1 LGSPHEDLTMRR
13 VWEWQV
19 APEIDAALQR
29 TLQSQLELPPL
40 ALRLLV
46 NRGLSEIGEISRF
59 LHPSISDLYDPFL
72 MLNMDRAAARVLEAL
87 RRRERIMVYG
97 DYDVDGITAVAL
109 LYLVISQLGGD
120 IVYFI
125 PNRLE
130 AGYGVSRDGILEAER
145 QGVTLIVSVDCGIT
159 AVEEVGFAQSRGI
172 DFIVTDHHEAAP
184 ELPPALAILNPKQSG
199 DTYPASELSGVGV
212 AYKLAQALYE
222 RTDQPRSALEDH
234 LDLVALGTA
243 ADIVPLVGENRIFA
257 HFGMKQIGV
266 TRKPGLQSLS
276 HISGLMDAQREIS
289 PGQVIFGL
297 APRLNAAGRL
307 GDSSRAVQL
316 LITRDEETAR
326 QIARELDEENKRRK
340 AFDEQTLREALA
352 KVESEVDLE
361 SDRIIVL
368 DSDRWHPGV
377 IGIVASRLVET
388 YHLPTI
394 LVSVEGDEGKGSAR
408 SIPAFHLTEA
418 LRQCHRHLIKY
429 GGHKYAAGLS
439 IRRED
444 IPAFRQQVKEVAR
457 TVLVPDDLVRKL
469 VVDAEI
475 DLHAIDDEFLAHL
488 ELFAPFGP
496 HNTRPVFVSRGLKC
510 AGAAQCV
517 GPGHKHLRLRVRQE
531 RTMLDS
537 IGFGFGDLAAVLNRP
552 DVAFDLAYVPEYN
565 YWQGQKRIQLRIR
578 DIHTYESGVYFSGDR
593 AGAP

>member
-1 LGSPHEDLTMRR
+1 MRR
-13 VWEWQV
+13 LWEWQL
-19 APEIDAALQR
+19 APEIDPVLQKS
-29 TLQSQLELPPL
+29 LGAHLALPPL
-40 ALRLLV
+40 SLRLLV
-46 NRGLSEIGEISRF
+46 NRGLTDPPAIQRF
-59 LHPSISDLYDPFL
+59 LSPSLSDLCDPFR
-72 MLNMDRAAARVLEAL
+72 MLNMDDAARRVLEAL
-87 RRRERIMVYG
+87 RRKERIMVYG

-109 LYLVISQLGGD
+109 LYLVIGQLGGD
-120 IVYFI
+120 IIFYI
-125 PNRLE
+125 PKRLE
-130 AGYGVSRDGILEAER
+130 AGYGVNREGILEAES
-145 QGVTLIVSVDCGIT
+145 QGVKLIISVDCGIT
-159 AVEEVGFAQSRGI
+159 AADEVAFAHSRGI
-172 DFIVTDHHEAAP
+172 DFIVTDHHEASGVLP
-184 ELPPALAILNPKQSG
+184 EAVAILNPKQPG
-199 DTYPASELSGVGV
+199 DTYPASELAGVGV

-222 RTDQPRSALEDH
+222 RTDQPRASLEEH

-257 HFGMKQIGV
+257 HFGMKQIGL

-276 HISGLMDAQREIS
+276 HISGLMDAQRDIS

-316 LITRDEETAR
+316 LITRDEEVAR
-326 QIARELDEENKRRK
+326 QIARELDEENKKRK
-340 AFDEQTLREALA
+340 MFDEQTLREALA
-352 KVESEVDLE
+352 KVEEEVDLE

-394 LVSVEGDEGKGSAR
+394 LVSVEGEEGKGSAR

-418 LRQCHRHLIKY
+418 LRQCHKHLIKY

-444 IPAFRQQVKEVAR
+444 IPAFREQVKEVAR

-469 VVDAEI
+469 AVDAEI
-475 DLHAIDDEFLAHL
+475 DLHTIDDEFLANL

-496 HNTRPVFVSRGLKC
+496 HNTRPVFVSRGLRC
-510 AGAAQCV
+510 AGSAQCV
-517 GPGHKHLRLRVRQE
+517 GPSQKHLRLRVQQD
-531 RTMLDS
+531 RTMLDT
-537 IGFGFGDLAAVLNRP
+537 IGFGFGEAAASLNRP
-552 DVAFDLAYVPEYN
+552 NVRFDLAYVPEYN
-565 YWQGQKRIQLRIR
+565 VWQGQRRIQLRIR
-578 DIHTYESGVYFSGDR
+578 DLHVFD
-593 AGAP
+593 AGEYYRE

>member
-1 LGSPHEDLTMRR
+1 MRR

-19 APEIDAALQR
+19 APEIDPARQR
-29 TLQSQLELPPL
+29 ELQSQLELPPL
-40 ALRLLV
+40 ALRLLA
-46 NRGLSEIGEISRF
+46 NRGLTEAGEIARF
-59 LHPSISDLYDPFL
+59 LHPSLDDLYSPFL
-72 MLNMDRAAARVLEAL
+72 MLHMDRATNRVLEAL
-87 RRRERIMVYG
+87 RRKERIMVYG
-97 DYDVDGITAVAL
+97 DYDVDGITAVSL
-109 LYLVISQLGGD
+109 LYLVISQLGGE
-120 IVYFI
+120 VSYYI

-130 AGYGVSRDGILEAER
+130 AGYGVNTDGILEAER
-145 QGVTLIVSVDCGIT
+145 SGVTLIISVDCGIT
-159 AVEEVGFAQSRGI
+159 AVEEVGFAQGRGI
-172 DFIVTDHHEAAP
+172 DFIVTDHHEAALT
-184 ELPPALAILNPKQSG
+184 LPPALAILNPKQPG
-199 DTYPASELSGVGV
+199 DTYPSSELSGVGV

-222 RTDQPRSALEDH
+222 RTDQPRSALEEH

-257 HFGMKQIGV
+257 AFGMRQIGL

-276 HISGLMDAQREIS
+276 HIAGLMEERREIS

-316 LITRDEETAR
+316 LITRDEELAR
-326 QIARELDEENKRRK
+326 QIARELDLENKRRK

-352 KVESEVDLE
+352 KVESEVDLDT
-361 SDRIIVL
+361 DRIIVL

-418 LRQCHRHLIKY
+418 LRQCHDHLIKY

-439 IRRED
+439 IKRKD
-444 IPAFRQQVKEVAR
+444 IPAFRDRVKEVAR
-457 TVLVPDDLVRKL
+457 SVLVPDDLVRKL
-469 VVDAEI
+469 FVDAVI
-475 DLHAIDDEFLAHL
+475 DLHTIDDEFLGHL
-488 ELFAPFGP
+488 ERFAPFGP

-510 AGAAQCV
+510 AGAAQTV
-517 GPGHKHLRLRVRQE
+517 GPGHKHLRLRVRQGQ
-531 RTMLDS
+531 TVLDG
-537 IGFGFGDLAAVLNRP
+537 IGFGFGDEAVLLNRP
-552 DVAFDLAYVPEYN
+552 HVAFDLAYVPEYN

-578 DIHTYESGVYFSGDR
+578 DLHTYESGIYFG
-593 AGAP
+593 G

>member
-1 LGSPHEDLTMRR
+1 MRR
-13 VWEWQV
+13 IWEWQV
-19 APEIDAALQR
+19 APEIDPVLQR

-46 NRGLSEIGEISRF
+46 NRGLVDQAAIQRF
-59 LHPSISDLYDPFL
+59 LQPSLSDLCDPFL
-72 MLNMDRAAARVLEAL
+72 MLNMDKAALRVLEAL
-87 RRRERIMVYG
+87 RRKERIMVYG

-109 LYLVISQLGGD
+109 LYLVVSQLGGD
-120 IVYFI
+120 IVYYI

-130 AGYGVSRDGILEAER
+130 AGYGVNREGILEAEA
-145 QGVTLIVSVDCGIT
+145 QGVTLIISVDCGIT
-159 AVEEVGFAQSRGI
+159 AVEEVAFAASRGI
-172 DFIVTDHHEAAP
+172 DFIITDHHEAA
-184 ELPPALAILNPKQSG
+184 ESLPQALAILNPKQPG
-199 DTYPASELSGVGV
+199 DTYPAMELSGVGV

-222 RTDQPRSALEDH
+222 RTDQPLASLEDH

-243 ADIVPLVGENRIFA
+243 ADIVPLVGENRVFA
-257 HFGMKQIGV
+257 HFGMRQIGL

-352 KVESEVDLE
+352 KVEREVDLE
-361 SDRIIVL
+361 TDRIIVL

-418 LRQCHRHLIKY
+418 LRQCQKHLLKY

-444 IPAFRQQVKEVAR
+444 IPAFREQVKAVAR
-457 TVLVPDDLVRKL
+457 AVLVPDDLVRKL

-475 DLHAIDDEFLAHL
+475 DLHTIDDEFLAHL
-488 ELFAPFGP
+488 ERFAPFGP
-496 HNTRPVFVSRGLKC
+496 HNTRPVFVSRGLRP
-510 AGAAQCV
+510 AGAAQSV
-517 GPGHKHLRLRVRQE
+517 GPGHKHLRLRVQQDRSV
-531 RTMLDS
+531 LDA
-537 IGFGFGDLAAVLNRP
+537 IGFGFGDLAAALNRAHM
-552 DVAFDLAYVPEYN
+552 VFDLAYVPEYN
-565 YWQGQKRIQLRIR
+565 FWQGQRRIQLRIR
-578 DIHTYESGVYFSGDR
+578 DIHVYEGGVYFDG
-593 AGAP
+593 

>member
-1 LGSPHEDLTMRR
+1 MRR

-19 APEIDAALQR
+19 APDIDPVLQR
-29 TLQSQLELPPL
+29 ELQSQLELTPL

-46 NRGLSEIGEISRF
+46 NRGLTDATQIGRF
-59 LHPSISDLYDPFL
+59 LHPALSDLCDPFL
-72 MLNMDRAAARVLEAL
+72 MLNMERATERVLEAL

-109 LYLVISQLGGD
+109 LHLVIGQLGGL
-120 IVYFI
+120 VSYYI

-130 AGYGVSRDGILEAER
+130 AGYGVNTDAILEAER
-145 QGVTLIVSVDCGIT
+145 SGVTLIISVDCGIT
-159 AVEEVGFAQSRGI
+159 AVEEVGFAVRRGI
-172 DFIVTDHHEAAP
+172 DFIVTDHHEAAAT
-184 ELPPALAILNPKQSG
+184 LPPALAILNPKQPG

-222 RTDQPRSALEDH
+222 RTDQPRSALEEH

-243 ADIVPLVGENRIFA
+243 ADIVPLVGENRVLA
-257 HFGMKQIGV
+257 HFGMRQIAL

-276 HISGLMDAQREIS
+276 HIAGLMEEQRDIS

-316 LITRDEETAR
+316 LITRDEALAR

-340 AFDEQTLREALA
+340 AYDEQTLREALA

-368 DSDRWHPGV
+368 DSDSWHPGV

-418 LRQCHRHLIKY
+418 LRQCHEHLIKY

-444 IPAFRQQVKEVAR
+444 IPAFRARVKEVAR
-457 TVLVPDDLVRKL
+457 SVLLPDDLVRKL
-469 VVDAEI
+469 SVDAVI
-475 DLHAIDDEFLAHL
+475 DLHSVDDDFLGHI
-488 ELFAPFGP
+488 EQFAPFGP

-510 AGAAQCV
+510 AGQAQCV
-517 GPGHKHLRLRVRQE
+517 GPGNKHLRVRVRQGQ
-531 RTMLDS
+531 TILDG
-537 IGFGFGDLAAVLNRP
+537 IGFGFGDVAPVLNRP
-552 DVAFDLAYVPEYN
+552 HVAFDLAYVPEYN
-565 YWQGQKRIQLRIR
+565 YWQGQRRIQLRIR
-578 DIHTYESGVYFSGDR
+578 DIHTYESGIYFDG
-593 AGAP
+593 